1 MGSKM
6 RKGMVGL
13 GVVLA
18 VLLGGTLANWT
29 WQWTGSMKSRADHQC
44 TDVKDKLLLVPGE
57 LFDPDGYGEAQNGRY
72 TPGFEYVSCEDLV
85 GKGK

>member
-13 GVVLA
+13 GVAMVII
-18 VLLGGTLANWT
+18 LGGTLVNWT
-29 WQWTGSMKSRADHQC
+29 YQWTSSMKSRADHQC
-44 TDVKDKLLLVPGE
+44 STTKDKLLLVPGE
-57 LFDPDGYGEAQNGRY
+57 LFDPDGYGEAQTGRY

-85 GKGK
+85 GKGE